1 MLRSI
6 ELFPEDGSPVGRTP
20 FILSVL
26 TLRSSHPLGGFPP
39 RPPPSFSRLL
49 LARRKYFHDKSR
61 YTRVFMPRWRRP
73 RRRWGFPRLRHRFFS
88 APHTRSLPPL
98 SLLYHEVEWNWSN
111 VPVFLLF
118 CTLGFLLSVWWGLRE
133 FVWGVYVCVCACA
146 LCDFWPWW
154 EFCEGLVALQCM
166 RYTYFFDKKEFL
178 PSGLNWFFFFF
189 LEILNLRIGLDWRL
203 KFVIM
208 YYSFNILVPGKWD
221 LRFWSWELVFFKV
234 AKFIF

>member
-1 MLRSI
+1 MHVQPRHSNRKPLRTRIRYTDIGSCWSAARKLLHVSAYLDDAPLQ

-98 SLLYHEVEWNWSN
+98 SLLYHEIEWNWSN

-133 FVWGVYVCVCACA
+133 FVWGVCVCVCMCI
-146 LCDFWPWW
+146 
-154 EFCEGLVALQCM
+154 M
-166 RYTYFFDKKEFL
+166 RLLAVVRVLWRAGCPAVYAVYLFL
-178 PSGLNWFFFFF
+178 W
-189 LEILNLRIGLDWRL
+189 
-203 KFVIM
+203 
-208 YYSFNILVPGKWD
+208 
-221 LRFWSWELVFFKV
+221 
-234 AKFIF
+234 

>member
-1 MLRSI
+1 MHVQPRHSNRKPLRTRI
-6 ELFPEDGSPVGRTP
+6 RYTDIGSCWSAARKLLHVSAYLDDAPLHRALSRGR
-20 FILSVL
+20 FAGW
-26 TLRSSHPLGGFPP
+26 SHSLYPIGAHPPLEPP
-39 RPPPSFSRLL
+39 SWRVSPSPSPSFSRLL

-133 FVWGVYVCVCACA
+133 FVWGVYVCVCMCI
-146 LCDFWPWW
+146 
-154 EFCEGLVALQCM
+154 M
-166 RYTYFFDKKEFL
+166 RLLAVVRVLWRAGCPAVYAVYLFL
-178 PSGLNWFFFFF
+178 W
-189 LEILNLRIGLDWRL
+189 
-203 KFVIM
+203 
-208 YYSFNILVPGKWD
+208 
-221 LRFWSWELVFFKV
+221 
-234 AKFIF
+234 

>member
-1 MLRSI
+1 MRKRDLKKKNILFYSDCTHYPISTCTCNLDTATANPYEHVSDTPTSVRAEVQHENYCTFLHIWMMLRSI

-98 SLLYHEVEWNWSN
+98 SLLYHEVEWN
-111 VPVFLLF
+111 
-118 CTLGFLLSVWWGLRE
+118 
-133 FVWGVYVCVCACA
+133 
-146 LCDFWPWW
+146 
-154 EFCEGLVALQCM
+154 
-166 RYTYFFDKKEFL
+166 
-178 PSGLNWFFFFF
+178 
-189 LEILNLRIGLDWRL
+189 
-203 KFVIM
+203 
-208 YYSFNILVPGKWD
+208 
-221 LRFWSWELVFFKV
+221 
-234 AKFIF
+234 

>member
-39 RPPPSFSRLL
+39 RPPSRGFFLL
-49 LARRKYFHDKSR
+49 GASTSMTNLVTPAFLCPDGGDHDVDGASL
-61 YTRVFMPRWRRP
+61 
-73 RRRWGFPRLRHRFFS
+73 GS
-88 APHTRSLPPL
+88 AIVSSLPPL

-133 FVWGVYVCVCACA
+133 FVWVYVCVCVCA

-208 YYSFNILVPGKWD
+208 YYSFNILIPGKWD

>member
-1 MLRSI
+1 MHVQPRHSNRKPYEHVSDTPTSVRAEVQHENYCTFLHIWMMLRSI

-133 FVWGVYVCVCACA
+133 FVWGVCVCVCACA

-189 LEILNLRIGLDWRL
+189 FGNFELEN
-203 KFVIM
+203 
-208 YYSFNILVPGKWD
+208 
-221 LRFWSWELVFFKV
+221 WS
-234 AKFIF
+234 